1 LTDAVFNRLL
11 SEYVAMR
18 GMLLRFLTARLGNS
32 ASAED
37 VYQELFI
44 RLRQTKLPDDVSN
57 VRGFLFR
64 TAYNLANEHARTNRR
79 RGARDASWVDANTHS
94 VGPER
99 VFDQPGAD
107 EALAAKQRMKVVAM
121 ALDELSP
128 KCREV
133 FIRCRVHGL
142 SHREVSEQLGIS
154 AKAVEKHMTT
164 ALKHLA
170 LKFGGKGGERS

>member
-1 LTDAVFNRLL
+1 MTDAVFNLL
-11 SEYVAMR
+11 LNEYVAMR
-18 GMLLRFLTARLGNS
+18 ATLLRFLTARMGTS
-32 ASAED
+32 AAAED

-44 RLRQTKLPDDVSN
+44 RLRQTTLPDDVAN

-64 TAYNLANEHARTNRR
+64 TAYNLANEHARTTRR
-79 RGARDASWVDANTHS
+79 RGARDASWVDATTHA

-99 VFDQPGAD
+99 VFDQPAAD
-107 EALAAKQRMKVVAM
+107 EVLAAKQRVKTVMA

-133 FIRCRVHGL
+133 FTQCRVNGL
-142 SHREVSEQLGIS
+142 THREVSEKLGIS

-170 LKFGGKGGERS
+170 LKFSGNGGGTS